1 MNQNT
6 RTRVSIVLL
15 AIGIYRQHRKL
26 ILNIFTAAY
35 THLIFLF
42 EESNIISRIWCPLD
56 VSISFNELQ
65 CHYRFLYVLTA
76 ILDSNQC
83 GRFCGPTPK
92 PLGQWQ
98 LYIHFSGSC
107 RIRTCGTFYSSSVFK
122 TDVLNQ
128 LYQTSN
134 SYFLRK
140 QKDSNLRNLSVR
152 HVSSVLVSTT
162 HPYFHTRDL
171 LFQLLFPSQFN

>member
-6 RTRVSIVLL
+6 RTRVSIDLL
-15 AIGIYRQHRKL
+15 AIDIYRQHRKL
-26 ILNIFTAAY
+26 ILGIFTAAY
-35 THLIFLF
+35 IHLIFLF

-65 CHYRFLYVLTA
+65 CHYWFLYVMTA

-83 GRFCGPTPK
+83 CRFCGPTPNHSDN
-92 PLGQWQ
+92 GS
-98 LYIHFSGSC
+98 YIYICGSC

-134 SYFLRK
+134 HILLVMYMGLEPMTLRLTYYSYFYISQLIK
-140 QKDSNLRNLSVR
+140 
-152 HVSSVLVSTT
+152 
-162 HPYFHTRDL
+162 L
-171 LFQLLFPSQFN
+171 L

>member
-1 MNQNT
+1 MWFNKDLNLGSSACKADAFNQAKLLNQNT
-6 RTRVSIVLL
+6 RTRVSIDLL

-65 CHYRFLYVLTA
+65 CHYWFLYVLTA

-83 GRFCGPTPK
+83 RWCCGPSPNHSDN
-92 PLGQWQ
+92 GSC
-98 LYIHFSGSC
+98 LYILAEAAGFEPAELFTVRQFS
-107 RIRTCGTFYSSSVFK
+107 RLMY
-122 TDVLNQ
+122 
-128 LYQTSN
+128 
-134 SYFLRK
+134 
-140 QKDSNLRNLSVR
+140 
-152 HVSSVLVSTT
+152 
-162 HPYFHTRDL
+162 
-171 LFQLLFPSQFN
+171 

>member
-1 MNQNT
+1 M
-6 RTRVSIVLL
+6 SLLVLV
-15 AIGIYRQHRKL
+15 
-26 ILNIFTAAY
+26 
-35 THLIFLF
+35 
-42 EESNIISRIWCPLD
+42 CM
-56 VSISFNELQ
+56 
-65 CHYRFLYVLTA
+65 TA

-83 GRFCGPTPK
+83 RWCCGPSPK
-92 PLGQWQ
+92 TTRTMAVV
-98 LYIHFSGSC
+98 IHFSGSC

-171 LFQLLFPSQFN
+171 LFQLLLPNKFRTYLFK